1 MNQKSGFDWV
11 PFYEELASNLVA
23 YRSRQKELIDFL
35 EQLRA
40 QGFTITPLED
50 KDESGR
56 RFLLTEIDPFTFF
69 GSFNRGIVADT
80 RIRILEAMKSRFGV
94 GAPVP
99 SSFSGIP
106 TLNNQ
111 KSWFFSYQA
120 KRKPGDVDRLW
131 EVFDRALRDQPL
143 ADPGFAAAFDGALEV
158 RNTNFNLTM
167 ALFWIRPNSFISLDG
182 KMRDYLG

>member
-1 MNQKSGFDWV
+1 
-11 PFYEELASNLVA
+11 
-23 YRSRQKELIDFL
+23 
-35 EQLRA
+35 
-40 QGFTITPLED
+40 
-50 KDESGR
+50 
-56 RFLLTEIDPFTFF
+56 
-69 GSFNRGIVADT
+69 
-80 RIRILEAMKSRFGV
+80 MKSLFGV

-131 EVFDRALRDQPL
+131 EVFNRALRDQPL

-182 KMRDYLG
+182 KMAEYYLGTEFPTQGLSFDFYRSTLERVLKEVEKTSHTCRIQHTWRESGRP